1 MASRHASMLAATGV
15 LLLALTACGG
25 DDEPAPTTPAA
36 STTAPSESPA
46 VSPSPSTSAPAVAAP
61 DPADYPGMDQ
71 QTEEGAKAFYRYF
84 WDSYVYANL
93 TGDPSILESLSG
105 PDCGWCRDVVI
116 RVRNEGSTWT
126 SGSIEYTDWAADM
139 ESEPQAIYVQFTS
152 VVVEKTADGPTAQSS
167 ATPITAHAASQL
179 QWSGTQWLVNSVD
192 VEER

>member
-25 DDEPAPTTPAA
+25 EGVPAPTTPAA
-36 STTAPSESPA
+36 STTASSESPA
-46 VSPSPSTSAPAVAAP
+46 ESPSPGTSAPAVAAP

-105 PDCGWCRDVVI
+105 PDCGWCSSAAAEI
-116 RVRNEGSTWT
+116 RQDGATWE
-126 SGSIEYTDWAADM
+126 SGSISYGDMAADLSLDPPAVFATFDAVIQDRSPSSGSASN
-139 ESEPQAIYVQFTS
+139 SEPEKMAAGSNIS
-152 VVVEKTADGPTAQSS
+152 WVENRWRVD
-167 ATPITAHAASQL
+167 
-179 QWSGTQWLVNSVD
+179 SVD
-192 VEER
+192 VGER